1 MAAPGYRQIDGA
13 AKAARSRPDM
23 ALESRFDRERRPR
36 VLWSTNANL
45 HCDPKDVSVVCAQRS
60 ADDGPACRFRPG
72 PFDV

>member
-1 MAAPGYRQIDGA
+1 
-13 AKAARSRPDM
+13 M